1 MRVRT
6 RSIPARELMLPLA
19 HLTTLT
25 GSITLI
31 GTSSNLLIAGIAKD
45 SGVSMTMLSFAPV
58 ALPVA
63 LVGIALL
70 YFAGPRMLRGTD
82 VRTAKPRERSPEKL
96 GGSPEVVEEVQAM
109 AERNER
115 VRTTPTGPTLT
126 VRLTEPLSILVAS
139 VQVLRNLGV
148 TDAIETEGHAPASPG
163 LALDAVG

>member
-1 MRVRT
+1 MDRLGHTTPKAALVYQHTAAGRDQQMAERLSSRIT
-6 RSIPARELMLPLA
+6 PVTWSLHAG
-19 HLTTLT
+19 TYTLT
-25 GSITLI
+25 W
-31 GTSSNLLIAGIAKD
+31 
-45 SGVSMTMLSFAPV
+45 
-58 ALPVA
+58 
-63 LVGIALL
+63 
-70 YFAGPRMLRGTD
+70 
-82 VRTAKPRERSPEKL
+82 SPEKL

-163 LALDAVG
+163 LVLNAVG